1 MTRTATTKLVATALA
16 VASLGL
22 TATAQ
27 AAPGDVDPAAPA
39 GTPDTGAQTQANQAG
54 TQAPQLGENPNQGL
68 NAAQQEEE
76 IDYNSPEYFK
86 SDEAK
91 KRFERYCNMK
101 DAEPSHSDKKF
112 CEDFR
117 KHNGTTT
124 TTTTSGHGRP
134 DYCKYVNVRYDPR
147 CDEWYPK
154 PHPKPH
160 PYPNP
165 HKPDVREAP
174 LQGDHAGLQEGRGAQ
189 QRQPPL
195 HRPGDLAARAD
206 RDRAGRRRHRRPPP
220 AGLLE
225 TQLT

>member
-27 AAPGDVDPAAPA
+27 AAPGDVVDPAVPA
-39 GTPDTGAQTQANQAG
+39 TPDTAAQTQANK
-54 TQAPQLGENPNQGL
+54 TQAPLGETPAQGA
-68 NAAQQEEE
+68 NAAAAQGEED

-117 KHNGTTT
+117 KNNGTT

-134 DYCKYVNVRYDPR
+134 DYCKYQNVRYDPR

-154 PHPKPH
+154 PHPKPT
-160 PYPNP
+160 YPG
-165 HKPDVREAP
+165 HKPTYEKTHYSKTEPSYYKKASEP
-174 LQGDHAGLQEGRGAQ
+174 SKGSLPFTGLEIWQLGLIGIVLVGGGIGA
-189 QRQPPL
+189 RRL
-195 HRPGDLAARAD
+195 LAS
-206 RDRAGRRRHRRPPP
+206 
-220 AGLLE
+220 
-225 TQLT
+225 